1 MLLPSISSTFCELLS
16 PLLEAETLFDF
27 ALLNLQLDSSY
38 NSITQYICT
47 YLVSIL
53 SATDLQ
59 EGTEDRLQ
67 VCFLSKGLLNDFF
80 RAFREL

>member
-27 ALLNLQLDSSY
+27 TLLNLQLDSSY
-38 NSITQYICT
+38 NSIAQYICT
-47 YLVSIL
+47 YLVSLL

-80 RAFREL
+80 LAFREL